1 MFTKEYLMKMKTKV
15 IVVVGLI
22 LMLVLTSACSG
33 SGAECSVVYKV
44 KGGRESLDVVINPPG
59 EEGDFQMDG
68 GLQRNMYIGGNKPV
82 EIEFKGAL
90 EKTFQES
97 GNTYQIDVLVKAVN
111 DKLSSYTLKVT
122 GGVYGDTPHICSK

>member
-1 MFTKEYLMKMKTKV
+1 MKMKTNA
-15 IVVVGLI
+15 IVVMGLI
-22 LMLVLTSACSG
+22 LMLALTSACSG
-33 SGAECSVVYKV
+33 SGAECNVVFKV
-44 KGGRESLDVVINPPG
+44 KDGRESLDIVINPPG

-68 GLQRNMYIGGNKPV
+68 GLQRNMYISGNKPV
-82 EIEFKGAL
+82 EIEFKGEL

-111 DKLSSYTLKVT
+111 DKLTSYTLKVT